1 MKYLDLHIQVFH
13 AKLVLAIKF
22 FGLVAQWTRARGYEP
37 RCQGFESL
45 LAQYSYYID
54 SKIDI
59 YIQFPYNLLK
69 MGRRQAVRQRTLTPP
84 FVGSNPPASD
94 TFLTDFRNHMTK
106 SIAKLS

>member
-1 MKYLDLHIQVFH
+1 MLYIYS
-13 AKLVLAIKF
+13 IY
-22 FGLVAQWTRARGYEP
+22 GLVAQWTRARGYEP

-84 FVGSNPPASD
+84 FGGSSPPTPANYGLEHLLY
-94 TFLTDFRNHMTK
+94 FNLGMF
-106 SIAKLS
+106 ILVCLVQ